1 MLEAVRNAFRLPD
14 LRQKL
19 LTTFG
24 ILILYRFAANI
35 PLPGVD
41 RTALQSMFRGDNEN
55 MLLSLLNFFSGGGL
69 AQMGVLALGVYPYIT
84 SSIIMQLLTPIIPS
98 FEEMSKEGEQGRQRL
113 NQYTYWMTIPLA
125 ILQAITQSTLLSR
138 QQVTGG
144 LPILPH
150 WGFTGENLLPSLT
163 IIVGMT
169 AGTMFGVWLGQLLTE
184 QGIGNGISLIIFSGI
199 LASVPY
205 HIRLLMQQPVLLV
218 LFLIITVLTIALIVW
233 MHEGQRRIPVQYG
246 KRVRTMRGNRMMM
259 VGGQSTHVPLRV
271 NTAGMIP
278 LIFAQSLLILP
289 STIASYFTT
298 SAGWVGTI
306 ALGVTTY
313 LGPSSGL
320 YWTLYFLFTVA
331 FTYFYTD
338 VMFRQQNLPET
349 LQKQGGFI
357 PGIRPGPR
365 TESYLNGVLSRI
377 TLVGALFLG
386 FVAVMPFVVG
396 AIVGGFTSG
405 AEALTNNRSLII
417 SSTGLLIVVGVVLD
431 TMKQIEAQLL
441 MRNYEGFIR

>member
-19 LTTFG
+19 LITFG
-24 ILILYRFAANI
+24 ILVLYRFAANI
-35 PLPGVD
+35 PLPGVN
-41 RTALQSMFRGDNEN
+41 REALEIMFRGDNQN
-55 MLLSLLNFFSGGGL
+55 MLLNLLNFFSGGGL
-69 AQMGVLALGVYPYIT
+69 AQMGVMALGVYPYIT
-84 SSIIMQLLTPIIPS
+84 SSIIMQLLQPIIPAL
-98 FEEMSKEGEQGRQRL
+98 EELSKEGDQGRQRL
-113 NQYTYWMTIPLA
+113 NQYTYWLTIPLG

-138 QQVTGG
+138 QQVGNG
-144 LPILPH
+144 LVVLPN
-150 WGFTGENLLPSLT
+150 WGFTGDNLLPSLT

-169 AGTMFGVWLGQLLTE
+169 AGTMFAVWLGQLLTE
-184 QGIGNGISLIIFSGI
+184 QGIVSLIIFAGI

-205 HIRLLMQQPVLLV
+205 QIRLLSQQPVLLV
-218 LFLIITVLTIALIVW
+218 IFVIITVLTIALIVW
-233 MHEGQRRIPVQYG
+233 VHEGQRRIPVQYG

-259 VGGQSTHVPLRV
+259 VGGQSTHVPMRV

-298 SAGWVGTI
+298 STGWVGSF
-306 ALGVTTY
+306 ALGLTNY
-313 LGPSSGL
+313 LGPASAL
-320 YWTLYFLFTVA
+320 YWIMYFLLTVA

-365 TESYLNGVLSRI
+365 TEAYLNGVLSRI

-386 FVAVMPFVVG
+386 FVAIMPFIVG
-396 AIVGGFTSG
+396 IIVGGFVGS
-405 AEALTNNRSLII
+405 ADMLTTNQSLII

>member
-19 LTTFG
+19 LITFG
-24 ILILYRFAANI
+24 ILVLYRFAANI
-35 PLPGVD
+35 PLPGVN
-41 RTALQSMFRGDNEN
+41 REALNVMFRGDDQN
-55 MLLSLLNFFSGGGL
+55 MLLNLLNFFSGGGL
-69 AQMGVLALGVYPYIT
+69 AQMGVMALGVYPYIT
-84 SSIIMQLLTPIIPS
+84 SSIIMQLLQPIIPAL
-98 FEEMSKEGEQGRQRL
+98 EELSKEGDQGRQRL
-113 NQYTYWMTIPLA
+113 NQYTYWLTIPLA
-125 ILQAITQSTLLSR
+125 VLQAITQSTLLSR
-138 QQVTGG
+138 QQVGTD
-144 LPILPH
+144 LILPN
-150 WGFTGENLLPSLT
+150 WGFTGDNLLPSLT
-163 IIVGMT
+163 IIIGMT
-169 AGTMFGVWLGQLLTE
+169 AGTMFAVWLGQLLTE
-184 QGIGNGISLIIFSGI
+184 QGIGNGVSLIIFAGI

-205 HIRLLMQQPVLLV
+205 QIRVLSQQPILLV
-218 LFLIITVLTIALIVW
+218 IFIIITILTIALIVW
-233 MHEGQRRIPVQYG
+233 VHEGQRRIPVQYG

-259 VGGQSTHVPLRV
+259 VGGQSTHVPMRV

-298 SAGWVGTI
+298 SSGWLGSL
-306 ALGVTTY
+306 ALGVSNY
-313 LGPSSGL
+313 LGPSSWL
-320 YWTLYFLFTVA
+320 YWLLYFLFTVA

-338 VMFRQQNLPET
+338 VMFRQQNLPEN

-365 TESYLNGVLSRI
+365 TEAYLNGVLSRI

-386 FVAVMPFVVG
+386 FVAIMPFVVG
-396 AIVGGFTSG
+396 MVVSGFVGSADVLTS
-405 AEALTNNRSLII
+405 NRSLII